1 MFLGQRFLT
10 VLNKTGMASVSLR
23 LFRPYPQHLQLHIP
37 NLIITRLS
45 QKRGAF
51 LELRTTAK
59 RVAVDGGM
67 LLVLTSRRKKKSG
80 QPLWPRATDHT
91 LQDVGASLTAAPF
104 VSPLFQ
110 CLLLLG
116 GIQQLRRGKKEW

>member
-67 LLVLTSRRKKKSG
+67 LLVLTSRRKKRVG
-80 QPLWPRATDHT
+80 NHCGLEQQIT
-91 LQDVGASLTAAPF
+91 LCRMWVHHLQLHRLFPF
-104 VSPLFQ
+104 FFSA
-110 CLLLLG
+110 
-116 GIQQLRRGKKEW
+116 RYY